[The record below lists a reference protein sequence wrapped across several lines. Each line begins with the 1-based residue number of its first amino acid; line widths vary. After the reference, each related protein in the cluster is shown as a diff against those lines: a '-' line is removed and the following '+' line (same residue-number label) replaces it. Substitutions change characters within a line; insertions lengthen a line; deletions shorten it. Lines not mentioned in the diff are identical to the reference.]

1 MSPNQSESQPTAV
14 SPDSEL
20 YVFRKDNLWHM
31 HLEPWVQHNKDMH
44 RLKKSY
50 LPSSLHAKS
59 FISIFLAKKFKWKQ
73 TTSRWSASLR
83 NPWTIVQWD
92 YSVCCLL
99 QYDLEVEYKKGAE
112 LYVADALSTAYQE
125 IEPVHMVLPIS
136 NDKLKQLQSETQKD
150 PVLQKLKN
158 VILNSWPRYKS
169 NLHPRGMS
177 SIGIGRRMVTI
188 RECDYRWMGT
198 YV

>member
-1 MSPNQSESQPTAV
+1 
-14 SPDSEL
+14 
-20 YVFRKDNLWHM
+20 
-31 HLEPWVQHNKDMH
+31 
-44 RLKKSY
+44 
-50 LPSSLHAKS
+50 
-59 FISIFLAKKFKWKQ
+59 
-73 TTSRWSASLR
+73 
-83 NPWTIVQWD
+83 
-92 YSVCCLL
+92 
-99 QYDLEVEYKKGAE
+99 
-112 LYVADALSTAYQE
+112 
-125 IEPVHMVLPIS
+125 MVLPIS